1 MPGVADIQVL
11 NENESVRD
19 FVRQVMNL
27 NEPPAYL
34 NVCQYVNEY
43 NEKVKYH
50 AQLERMTA
58 EINKVN
64 EDLQALKTKAE
75 EYIAKMN

>member
-1 MPGVADIQVL
+1 
-11 NENESVRD
+11 
-19 FVRQVMNL
+19 
-27 NEPPAYL
+27 
-34 NVCQYVNEY
+34 VNEY

-50 AQLERMTA
+50 VQLERMTA

-64 EDLQALKTKAE
+64 EDLQALKTKAD